1 MATLIK
7 NLFYHMLW
15 RLGIFSLARRLHK
28 NQALILTYHGVLSKA
43 SDNYVNRNCVSAEMF
58 DRQVRWLK
66 NHYSVISL
74 SELVDAIR
82 GEKPLPPYAAAITF
96 DDGFLNN
103 YSVALPILMKHNVPA
118 TMFLTTGYIGG
129 NGAKLWTE
137 RVDSIIYSSTLP
149 RLKVQMNGQPV
160 EFDVSSQKARE
171 QASDRIRSYLKSQNP
186 EEREKQII
194 ALERQIE
201 HERDFIDEMEERY
214 KFMSWEDAK
223 VLAESGMELGSHTVS
238 HAILSTLA
246 TDKLKE
252 ELRDSKI
259 TIEEKLQREC
269 PLFSYPNGTTRD
281 FTQRDQDMLKKL
293 GYRAAFSQVYGFN
306 SVGDNPYALKRINIA
321 RSENFAYFL
330 AKITGVWGL
339 IKNLPGMK

>member
-1 MATLIK
+1 MAKTIK
-7 NLFYHMLW
+7 NALYILLW
-15 RLGIFSLARRLHK
+15 RLGVFAIARRLHK

-43 SDNYVNRNCVSAEMF
+43 SDSYVNRNCVSAAMF

-66 NHYSVISL
+66 KHYTVMPL
-74 SELVDAIR
+74 SELVAAIR

-118 TMFLTTGYIGG
+118 TIFLTTGYIGA

-171 QASDRIRSYLKSQNP
+171 RASDRIRSYLKSQNP

-201 HERDFIDEMEERY
+201 QERNFIDEMDERY

-238 HAILSTLA
+238 HSILSTLA
-246 TDKLKE
+246 TDKLRE
-252 ELRDSKI
+252 ELQDSKI
-259 TIEEKLQREC
+259 TIEEKLQRDC
-269 PLFSYPNGTTRD
+269 PLFSYPNGTERD
-281 FTQRDQDMLKKL
+281 FSPRDQDMLRKL

-306 SVGDNPYALKRINIA
+306 PAGSNPYALKRINIA

-339 IKNLPGMK
+339 MKNLPGMK